1 VCKDP
6 YYWAWL
12 PMAKQPFSQE
22 VKDLILPQLSD
33 ASFVQSL
40 CDDLYEL
47 FKVGMSVCLFVY
59 HTFVHLLIITTTT
72 VLQQLYRSACVS
84 RHGEFFLVQS
94 FTARVPLVMATNA
107 VTNFYLFINLLV
119 YRRYIDGAGNTT
131 EEKFSVFSFSK
142 CTCCHRNGRGSL
154 LLAQQLTH
162 QIQTNPSYQ
171 HMD

>member
-1 VCKDP
+1 MWVPVAVWQLCELLYTCYLLTYLANAIEWSVYSSDRALCAKLLWPVVCCCIHVERGYITIVCKDP

-72 VLQQLYRSACVS
+72 VLQQLYRSACIS
-84 RHGEFFLVQS
+84 RHGEFCWC
-94 FTARVPLVMATNA
+94 RVLLPACHWWWQRMQL
-107 VTNFYLFINLLV
+107 LIFICL
-119 YRRYIDGAGNTT
+119 
-131 EEKFSVFSFSK
+131 
-142 CTCCHRNGRGSL
+142 
-154 LLAQQLTH
+154 
-162 QIQTNPSYQ
+162 
-171 HMD
+171 

>member
-47 FKVGMSVCLFVY
+47 FKVGMSVCLSFCISY
-59 HTFVHLLIITTTT
+59 IRALTNN
-72 VLQQLYRSACVS
+72 YNNNR
-84 RHGEFFLVQS
+84 
-94 FTARVPLVMATNA
+94 FTA
-107 VTNFYLFINLLV
+107 I
-119 YRRYIDGAGNTT
+119 IQI
-131 EEKFSVFSFSK
+131 
-142 CTCCHRNGRGSL
+142 SL
-154 LLAQQLTH
+154 R
-162 QIQTNPSYQ
+162 
-171 HMD
+171 